1 MMKTNN
7 KFTALC
13 IMASAIL
20 LACSNQTA
28 ATLSVAS
35 SSTATSHPILIPTST
50 HTATAISVSNPSM
63 TSTIEVFSSQYCM
76 GATAAW
82 SCSCG
87 DLSYQDLQ
95 IKNAS
100 QAGFCDVTLPNA
112 NSGYNMTLPDNW
124 FCQIAG
130 IAATN
135 LSCVS
140 DSNQRIFLQL
150 LVSELPIT
158 EADQAVSVFQEG
170 EGQWSVRA
178 VEPDEKKISREVL
191 TIGDKQVLKLL
202 TSQKASFILRYF
214 MKNED
219 YLYVLRFEMKDP
231 DDQESKKT
239 II

>member
-1 MMKTNN
+1 M
-7 KFTALC
+7 
-13 IMASAIL
+13 
-20 LACSNQTA
+20 ACSNQTEITPSA
-28 ATLSVAS
+28 AS
-35 SSTATSHPILIPTST
+35 SSTAISTPILIPTST
-50 HTATAISVSNPSM
+50 HTATAISVSAPSM
-63 TSTIEVFSSQYCM
+63 TPTIEVFSSQFCM

-100 QAGFCDVTLPNA
+100 QAGFCDVTVPNA
-112 NSGYNMTLPDNW
+112 YSGYNMALPDNW

-130 IAATN
+130 VAATN

-140 DSNQRIFLQL
+140 ESNQRIFLQL

-170 EGQWSVRA
+170 EGKWSVRA
-178 VEPDEKKISREVL
+178 VEPGEKKISRELV

-202 TSQKASFILRYF
+202 TSQKESFILRYF
-214 MKNED
+214 IKNGD

-239 II
+239 VIVLEEAVQSMRFLR